1 MTGKQAIEL
10 VQKKKQIQ
18 SAGEIDGQQAS
29 AAHTDL
35 LPFFIW
41 KGKGQDYSN
50 ETSETLFRKY
60 ALRQM
65 IGLLFDSIYQN
76 LARVL
81 HLKSRYAAESSFG
94 TQT

>member
-1 MTGKQAIEL
+1 MCNRPVQHTLTCCLFSYGKERDRNT
-10 VQKKKQIQ
+10 VK
-18 SAGEIDGQQAS
+18 
-29 AAHTDL
+29 
-35 LPFFIW
+35 
-41 KGKGQDYSN
+41 

-81 HLKSRYAAESSFG
+81 HMKSRYAAESSFG

>member
-1 MTGKQAIEL
+1 
-10 VQKKKQIQ
+10 
-18 SAGEIDGQQAS
+18 
-29 AAHTDL
+29 
-35 LPFFIW
+35 
-41 KGKGQDYSN
+41 
-50 ETSETLFRKY
+50 
-60 ALRQM
+60 M